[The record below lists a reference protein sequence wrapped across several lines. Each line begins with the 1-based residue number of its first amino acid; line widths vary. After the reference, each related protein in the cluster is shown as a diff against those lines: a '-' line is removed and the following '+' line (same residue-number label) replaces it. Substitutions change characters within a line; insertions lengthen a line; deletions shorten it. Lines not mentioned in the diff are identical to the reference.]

1 MCGEEHDVLSCG
13 GSAVGCRRV
22 SKSSVAAVWDE
33 QSRAAASSC
42 VCRGVALM
50 QTSLPVFSLF
60 ELCPRHWLLPAFL
73 KMRVPW
79 GALTHGPCVKTSTAY
94 NSH

>member
-33 QSRAAASSC
+33 PSRAAIS
-42 VCRGVALM
+42 RGCLDAK
-50 QTSLPVFSLF
+50 LP
-60 ELCPRHWLLPAFL
+60 CCLL
-73 KMRVPW
+73 V
-79 GALTHGPCVKTSTAY
+79 V
-94 NSH
+94 